1 MSESEKKE
9 LKDLC
14 ESVKELDENGRKVV
28 KIATEALLAR
38 QSFEVEKNERSEE
51 KGSPAERTDDS
62 HAKL

>member
-1 MSESEKKE
+1 MSDSEKKE

-38 QSFEVEKNERSEE
+38 QAFEGAKNERSEE
-51 KGSPAERTDDS
+51 EGSSAERTDDS
-62 HAKL
+62 HAEL